1 MTAPA
6 AASRLEHALT
16 NGRFAVTAEI
26 VPPRSADPDAVTEQ
40 ATGLAGLVD
49 AANVTDN
56 PTSRVHMSAVAGAAL
71 VARAGIEPVLQ
82 MTCRDRNRMA
92 LSSDL
97 LGAWALGSRNLLCLS
112 GDPPGVGDHPDA
124 KVVFDLGV
132 LDLVRLADG
141 LRARGELYPGEV
153 IDEPPRYLIGVADA
167 PLIPNYDYA
176 RLEAKAE
183 AGARFVQTQIV
194 FDVDAFA
201 AWADGAR
208 ERGILDRLHILAG
221 IAVVRSARSARFLG
235 TLPGVIVP
243 DALMRRLESAG
254 EQGVDEGVAVAAE
267 LVRGVRS
274 IPGIRG
280 VHLMALGHPEVIRA
294 VALTAGLADRSAP
307 A

>member
-1 MTAPA
+1 MSD
-6 AASRLEHALT
+6 ASSASQLERALED
-16 NGRFAVTAEI
+16 GRFAVTAEI
-26 VPPRSADPDAVTEQ
+26 VPPRSADPQAVTDQ
-40 ATGLAGLVD
+40 ATALVGLVD

-97 LGAWALGSRNLLCLS
+97 LGAWALGARSLLCLS

-124 KVVFDLGV
+124 KVVFDLAV

-141 LRARGELYPGEV
+141 LRERGELYPGEV
-153 IDEPPRYLIGVADA
+153 IETPPRYLVGVADA

-176 RLEAKAE
+176 RLEAKAD

-208 ERGILDRLHILAG
+208 ERGILERLHILAG
-221 IAVVRSARSARFLG
+221 IAVVRSARSASFLAM
-235 TLPGVIVP
+235 LPGVIVP
-243 DALMRRLESAG
+243 DGVIRRLEDAG
-254 EQGVDEGVAVAAE
+254 TNAADEGVALAAE
-267 LVRGVRS
+267 LVQGVQG
-274 IPGIRG
+274 IPGVRG
-280 VHLMALGHPEVIRA
+280 VHLMGLGHPEVIRP
-294 VALTAGLADRSAP
+294 VAMGAGLGDRPAP
-307 A
+307 R

>member
-1 MTAPA
+1 MTEPA
-6 AASRLEHALT
+6 AASRLEHALA

-26 VPPRSADPDAVTEQ
+26 VPPRSADPATVTDQ
-40 ATGLAGLVD
+40 AAALAGLVD

-56 PTSRVHMSAVAGAAL
+56 PTARVHMSAVAGAGL

-97 LGAWALGSRNLLCLS
+97 LGAWALGARNLLCLS

-124 KVVFDLGV
+124 KVVFDLTV

-141 LRARGELYPGEV
+141 LRERGELYPGET
-153 IDEPPRYLIGVADA
+153 IEEPPRYLVGVADA
-167 PLIPNYDYA
+167 PLMPTYDYE
-176 RLEAKAE
+176 RLEAKAD

-208 ERGILDRLHILAG
+208 ERGILERMHILAG

-243 DALMRRLESAG
+243 DALIRRLEAAG
-254 EQGVDEGVAVAAE
+254 EGDEGVAVAAE
-267 LVRGVRS
+267 LIRGVQA

-280 VHLMALGHPEVIRA
+280 VHLMGLGHPEVIRA
-294 VALTAGLADRSAP
+294 VFLGAGLADRSAQV
-307 A
+307 